1 LVAPARAK
9 APWLRLVPGAA
20 PAAPAVSDRELV
32 EAVAKGDAKVAAEL
46 YDRLAP
52 TVDRTIYRIFGRREV
67 DHEDLVQSAFEH
79 IVATLAKER
88 FAGACSLT
96 TWAST
101 LATHVGLNA
110 LRARRRE
117 RKVLDRSEPA
127 DATPITSRA
136 TTGDA
141 ERALGSR
148 FELERLRRAL
158 VAMDP
163 AKAETVFL
171 HDALGHEL
179 AEIAV
184 MMNVSVAA
192 AQSRLVR
199 GRKELAQRLEQ
210 GSEDA

>member
-1 LVAPARAK
+1 MAPARAR
-9 APWLRLVPGAA
+9 APWLRLVTGGAK
-20 PAAPAVSDRELV
+20 PAVSDREIV
-32 EAVAKGDAKVAAEL
+32 DGVVSGDAKVAAEL
-46 YDRLAP
+46 YDRLVP
-52 TVDRTIYRIFGRREV
+52 TVDRTLYRVFGRREV
-67 DHEDLVQSAFEH
+67 DHEDLVQSTFEQ
-79 IVATLAKER
+79 IVGTLARQR

-96 TWAST
+96 TWAT
-101 LATHVGLNA
+101 TIATHVGLNA

-117 RKVLDRSEPA
+117 RRVVDRSESIEARPVSA
-127 DATPITSRA
+127 RA

-148 FELERLRRAL
+148 FELERLRGAL
-158 VAMDP
+158 AAMDP

-199 GRKELAQRLEQ
+199 GRKELAARLE
-210 GSEDA
+210 SRPEDA

>member
-1 LVAPARAK
+1 MAPARAR
-9 APWLRLVPGAA
+9 APWLRLVTGGAE
-20 PAAPAVSDRELV
+20 PAVSNREIV
-32 EAVAKGDAKVAAEL
+32 EAVVSGDAKVAAEL

-52 TVDRTIYRIFGRREV
+52 TVDRTLYRVFGRREV
-67 DHEDLVQSAFEH
+67 DHEDLVQSAFEQ
-79 IVATLAKER
+79 IVGTLARQR

-96 TWAST
+96 TWAT
-101 LATHVGLNA
+101 TIATHVGLNA

-117 RKVLDRSEPA
+117 RRVVDRSEPIEA
-127 DATPITSRA
+127 PPVSARA
-136 TTGDA
+136 TTGDT

-148 FELERLRRAL
+148 FELERLRGAL
-158 VAMDP
+158 AAMDP
-163 AKAETVFL
+163 VKAETVFL

-199 GRKELAQRLEQ
+199 GRKELAARLDSR
-210 GSEDA
+210 GEDA

>member
-1 LVAPARAK
+1 VAPARAR
-9 APWLRLVPGAA
+9 APWLRLVSGAA
-20 PAAPAVSDRELV
+20 EPAPALSDREIV
-32 EAVAKGDAKVAAEL
+32 EAVVSGDAKVAAAL

-52 TVDRTIYRIFGRREV
+52 TVERTIYRVFGRREV
-67 DHEDLVQSAFEH
+67 DHEDLVQSAFEQ
-79 IVATLAKER
+79 IVATLSRQR

-101 LATHVGLNA
+101 IATHVGLNA
-110 LRARRRE
+110 LRSRRRE
-117 RKVLDRSEPA
+117 RKVVDRSEPL
-127 DATPITSRA
+127 DAPPVSSRA
-136 TTGDA
+136 TTGDT
-141 ERALGSR
+141 ERAVGSR
-148 FELERLRRAL
+148 LELERLRAAL
-158 VAMDP
+158 AAMDP

-199 GRKELAQRLEQ
+199 GRKELAAKLDPRE
-210 GSEDA
+210 GDA

>member
-1 LVAPARAK
+1 MAPARAR
-9 APWLRLVPGAA
+9 ASWLRLVPGAA
-20 PAAPAVSDRELV
+20 EPLPVVSDREIV
-32 EAVAKGDAKVAAEL
+32 EAVVSGDMRVAAEL

-52 TVDRTIYRIFGRREV
+52 TVDRTLYRVFGRRET
-67 DHEDLVQSAFEH
+67 DHEDLIQSAFEQ
-79 IVATLAKER
+79 IVATLARQR

-101 LATHVGLNA
+101 IATHVGLNA
-110 LRARRRE
+110 LRSRRRE
-117 RKVLDRSEPA
+117 RKVVDRSEPLEA
-127 DATPITSRA
+127 PPVSARA
-136 TTGDA
+136 TTGDT

-148 FELERLRRAL
+148 IELERLRGAL
-158 VAMDP
+158 ALMDP

-179 AEIAV
+179 AEISV

-199 GRKELAQRLEQ
+199 GRKELATKLGRRE
-210 GSEDA
+210 EDA